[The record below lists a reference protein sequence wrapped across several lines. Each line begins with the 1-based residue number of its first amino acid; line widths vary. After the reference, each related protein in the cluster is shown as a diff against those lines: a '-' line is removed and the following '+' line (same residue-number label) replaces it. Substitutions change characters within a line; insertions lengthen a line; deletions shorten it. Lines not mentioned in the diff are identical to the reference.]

1 MRLHADHVYAF
12 ALALLIAASSACQP
26 IVETFDDVEDCQLY
40 SQASGQPP
48 TSDTAIAV
56 ATWNIRFGM
65 ELRPWFAD
73 ACGSRVLMTED
84 EARSGLDTI
93 IRGIRELNA
102 DVLMLQ
108 EVDVNSKRSNYLNQM
123 QEILRG
129 AGYQYAAYASNW
141 KAQVIPSDGLG
152 RVDEGNAVFSR
163 YPILSATRYQLPLR
177 GDQDALTKLF
187 YVRECVMVVVLDV
200 PGDIN
205 LAVVNTHLS
214 AFATDDTKKRQLDKV
229 LSIAESYRSST
240 TDVVIGG
247 DFNLLPPNAVD
258 LDYCDEDACP
268 GEVFHVQGADPLHK
282 EGSNYAPEITWMQ
295 PFYDRFV
302 PAVTLAQEAAEPSRW
317 YSHAVDVTTP
327 YDRHID
333 HLFTSNGWVADSS
346 RVLGEGVWRRRSDHA
361 PFRGLLRVKVTR

>member
-1 MRLHADHVYAF
+1 MVDHTYHSIRIAIV
-12 ALALLIAASSACQP
+12 ALIVLLASCQP
-26 IVETFDDVEDCQLY
+26 IVETFDDAEGCQIY
-40 SQASGQPP
+40 TASSGEPP
-48 TSDTAIAV
+48 SSDTAIAI
-56 ATWNIRFGM
+56 ATWNMRFGM

-84 EARSGLDTI
+84 EARSGTNTVI
-93 IRGIRELNA
+93 AGIRDLDA

-129 AGYQYAAYASNW
+129 AGYRYAAYASNW

-200 PGDIN
+200 PGDRD
-205 LAVVNTHLS
+205 LAVWNTHLS

-229 LSIAESYRSST
+229 LAIAESYQTAT

-247 DFNLLPPNAVD
+247 DFNLLPPNAD
-258 LDYCDEDACP
+258 SLDYCDEDACP

-282 EGSNYAPEITWMQ
+282 EGSNYAPEISWMQ

-327 YDRHID
+327 FDRHID
-333 HLFTSNGWVADSS
+333 HLFASNGWVADST
-346 RVLGEGVWRRRSDHA
+346 RVLGEGAWRRRSDHA
-361 PFRGLLRVKVTR
+361 PFRGLLQVKVTR

>member
-1 MRLHADHVYAF
+1 MNDHLYHR
-12 ALALLIAASSACQP
+12 ALLGFATAVALLVACQP
-26 IVETFDDVEDCQLY
+26 IVETFDDVEECQTY
-40 SQASGQPP
+40 SVSSGQPP
-48 TSDTAIAV
+48 TSDSAISI
-56 ATWNIRFGM
+56 ATWNMRFGM

-84 EARSGLDTI
+84 EARTGTNAVI
-93 IRGIRELNA
+93 AGIRELNA

-108 EVDVNSKRSNYLNQM
+108 EVDVNSKRSNYLDQM
-123 QEILRG
+123 QEILLG
-129 AGYQYAAYASNW
+129 AGYRYAAYASNW
-141 KAQVIPSDGLG
+141 KAQIIPSDGLG

-163 YPILSATRYQLPLR
+163 YPIRSATRYQLPLR

-200 PGDIN
+200 PGDID

-229 LSIAESYRSST
+229 LAIAESYRSAT

-247 DFNLLPPNAVD
+247 DFNLLPPNAD
-258 LDYCDEDACP
+258 SLDYCDEDACP

-295 PFYDRFV
+295 PFYDRFH
-302 PAVTLAQEAAEPSRW
+302 PAVTLEQHAADPTRW
-317 YSHAVDVTTP
+317 FSHAVDVTTP
-327 YDRHID
+327 FDRHID
-333 HLFTSNGWVADSS
+333 HLFASRGWVSGSAV
-346 RVLGEGVWRRRSDHA
+346 VLQDGAWRRRSDHA
-361 PFRGLLRVKVTR
+361 PFRAQLPIRATR